1 VSYAVSCH
9 ECDATVY
16 PPSDLADR
24 HNDERAAQR
33 LALDHVQQTGH
44 TEVYVCAGTY
54 WIGDGPRPEGFDS
67 DGADADDLARLEHAE
82 LVELVNIA
90 VDRLRSTADSLERWD
105 DWPSAPRGLRST
117 ADIIER
123 RVRKEVSE

>member
-1 VSYAVSCH
+1 MNSDKAAAV
-9 ECDATVY
+9 
-16 PPSDLADR
+16 R
-24 HNDERAAQR
+24 
-33 LALDHVQQTGH
+33 
-44 TEVYVCAGTY
+44 
-54 WIGDGPRPEGFDS
+54 DS
-67 DGADADDLARLEHAE
+67 IKGCPGIVDADDLARLEHAE

-123 RVRKEVSE
+123 RARKEVSE

>member
-24 HNDERAAQR
+24 HDDERAAQR
-33 LALDHVQQTGH
+33 LALDHVQATGH
-44 TEVYVCAGTY
+44 TEVYVCAGSY
-54 WIGDGPRPEGFDS
+54 WIGDGPRPEGFDG
-67 DGADADDLARLEHAE
+67 DGADAADLERLEHAE

-90 VDRLRSTADSLERWD
+90 VDRLRSAADSLERWEE
-105 DWPSAPRGLRST
+105 WPSAPRNLRRM
-117 ADIIER
+117 AEIIEKR
-123 RVRKEVSE
+123 ARKEVSE